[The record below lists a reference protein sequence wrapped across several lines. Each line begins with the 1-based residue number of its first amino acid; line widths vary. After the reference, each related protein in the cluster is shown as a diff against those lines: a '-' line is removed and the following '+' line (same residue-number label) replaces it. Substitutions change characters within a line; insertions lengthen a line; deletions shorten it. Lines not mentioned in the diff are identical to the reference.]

1 MTVTPLAC
9 MTTRDLHQPE
19 HNDVKAAKVYTANQ
33 LHFMHVLDHYVH
45 MKFQSSIV
53 VLTDIK
59 IVFKPR
65 VCSQKMDRSCQVHIL
80 LSAKISL
87 WGK

>member
-1 MTVTPLAC
+1 
-9 MTTRDLHQPE
+9 MTTNDLHQPE
-19 HNDVKAAKVYTANQ
+19 HIDVTAAKVYTANQ

-59 IVFKPR
+59 IIFKPR
-65 VCSQKMDRSCQVHIL
+65 ACSQKWIGLVKCTYYYQLKLNSGEN
-80 LSAKISL
+80 K
-87 WGK
+87 K